1 MTRCAARRK
10 RQWALAVFHPWV
22 TAMTDRPPAKAGIIT
37 KGEQTR
43 MRLHRAAIT
52 VFARRGYFETKVSD
66 IVQEAGVS
74 QPTFYSYFDSKEVAY
89 DQLVG
94 EFRARLKAITGD
106 NLIDPSTPAERF
118 VERVALSFLRFLDFL
133 AEDPDL
139 TEIGFFQPPG
149 CTVTKNMM
157 VGWVTANIKQEQKD
171 GLFRTNIDAIQI
183 ARGLVGIVDQMARID
198 AGAKQRTAIARD
210 CADLFCGGAWVG
222 PAKKRKR

>member
-1 MTRCAARRK
+1 
-10 RQWALAVFHPWV
+10 
-22 TAMTDRPPAKAGIIT
+22 MTDRKPAKADNLT

-43 MRLHRAAIT
+43 IRLHRAAIT

-74 QPTFYSYFDSKEVAY
+74 QPTFYSYFESKEAAY

-94 EFRARLKAITGD
+94 EFRERLKTITGD
-106 NLIDPSTPAERF
+106 NLIDPATPTERF
-118 VERVALSFLRFLDFL
+118 VERVALSFLRFLDFF

-149 CTVTKNMM
+149 CTVTKHMM
-157 VGWVTANIKQEQKD
+157 VGWVTTNIKQEQKD

-183 ARGLVGIVDQMARID
+183 ARGLVGIVDQMARIN
-198 AGAKQRTAIARD
+198 AGAKQRKAIARD

-222 PAKKRKR
+222 PARKRER